1 MPLGVVIFQGEQIYE
16 VLALVRGNSTVK
28 GLGGGAGCSRGK
40 EKFVLRN
47 RGTEIWKM
55 YAMDSVLLR
64 KTSKALRTLI
74 YEYVVMAAPMAS
86 RSSQARDETY
96 ATAATGARVVDN
108 DSSLTCLATRNFF

>member
-1 MPLGVVIFQGEQIYE
+1 MPLGVVIFHGEQIYE

-74 YEYVVMAAPMAS
+74 YEYVVMAAPMAY
-86 RSSQARDETY
+86 RSSQARD
-96 ATAATGARVVDN
+96 RI
-108 DSSLTCLATRNFF
+108 